1 MYVSLFYYCIHSGGS
16 LYIFPLMYM
25 YIFRPPVLILIQV
38 LFIKWY
44 TEPDFRVRVVPSL
57 E

>member
-44 TEPDFRVRVVPSL
+44 TEPDFRVRVVLSL